1 MNPNLYYQLSEAYQT
16 QVYFSYE
23 LTEEEYLDIQE
34 WVISLIDEGYNLDD
48 YTDDELYEAYLED
61 IYEERRPIS
70 RGAREQIY
78 DIISASSDPYTS
90 VKNAERQKSRVR
102 RLMSGLERADR
113 TRGRREL
120 PVGRMTRKMHS
131 LLTRPRKS
139 GADKESD
146 FSRAEYIS
154 SVMRDN

>member
-1 MNPNLYYQLSEAYQT
+1 MNLNLYHQLSEAYQT
-16 QVYFSYE
+16 QVYPSYE

-34 WVISLIDEGYNLDD
+34 WVESLIDEGYNLDD
-48 YTDDELYEAYLED
+48 YTDDELYAAYLED

-70 RGAREQIY
+70 RGAREQIS
-78 DIISASSDPYTS
+78 DIISTSSDPYTS
-90 VKNAERQKSRVR
+90 VKNPQTQKSRVR

-113 TRGRREL
+113 TRGRGEL
-120 PVGRMTRKMHS
+120 PVGRMSKKMHS

-146 FSRAEYIS
+146 FSRAEYIA
-154 SVMRDN
+154 SVMRGD